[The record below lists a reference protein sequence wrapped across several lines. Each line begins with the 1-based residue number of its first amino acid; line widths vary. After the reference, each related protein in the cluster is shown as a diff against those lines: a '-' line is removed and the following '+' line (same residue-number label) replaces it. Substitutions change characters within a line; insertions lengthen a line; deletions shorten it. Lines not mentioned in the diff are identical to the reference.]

1 MLTAGQDRPIRVARP
16 PARQD
21 SNNYLDDER
30 PMDEDEC
37 LDYAD
42 QEPLPFPTS
51 TGELGLMAQFLS
63 RFTLN
68 CAGRWSRPRGGAQ
81 LRREHARSRG
91 EGQLGYCKIY
101 ATPGGV

>member
-1 MLTAGQDRPIRVARP
+1 MLTAGQDQPVRVARP

-21 SNNYLDDER
+21 SNNYLDDEH
-30 PMDEDEC
+30 PMDGDEC

-42 QEPLPFPTS
+42 QEHLPFPTS

-68 CAGRWSRPRGGAQ
+68 CAGR
-81 LRREHARSRG
+81 
-91 EGQLGYCKIY
+91 
-101 ATPGGV
+101 

>member
-1 MLTAGQDRPIRVARP
+1 MTGPVPVARP
-16 PARQD
+16 PACQD
-21 SNNYLDDER
+21 TDNDLDDER

-91 EGQLGYCKIY
+91 EGQLGS
-101 ATPGGV
+101 